1 MFFNSKMNMDRN
13 TRGIFSLVTV
23 EVDIAVGFVVL
34 SVPLEVLLVD
44 VLATVD
50 GVFTTDDED

>member
-1 MFFNSKMNMDRN
+1 MNMDRN
-13 TRGIFSLVTV
+13 TKGIFSLVTV

-50 GVFTTDDED
+50 GVLTTDDED

>member
-13 TRGIFSLVTV
+13 TKGIFSLVTV

-50 GVFTTDDED
+50 GVLTTDDED

>member
-13 TRGIFSLVTV
+13 TKGIFSLVTV

>member
-50 GVFTTDDED
+50 GVFATDDED